1 VGRYRTQIVSDERG
15 TPVGIVGA
23 IFSLLFKPK
32 GNNES
37 YDQPQQS
44 SNPSTDRIQQMVATV
59 MERQALSAS
68 AATELLNSEFVKGKL
83 NEVMRE
89 RIEHAIE
96 KVSEGQ
102 AGNSGAAGNQAG
114 NPAAPAQQV
123 VGNSSAP
130 GAWRPDAM
138 TTGDA
143 NWRPDAGSKND
154 DPWHPDAGSKKDDP
168 WHPDAG
174 SKKNDPWHPDAGTK
188 KNDPWH
194 PGD

>member
-1 VGRYRTQIVSDERG
+1 LLSALVSDERG
-15 TPVGIVGA
+15 RLVGIIGS
-23 IFSLLFKPK
+23 IFSLFFNKN
-32 GNNES
+32 GSNRNS
-37 YDQPQQS
+37 VQRQQS
-44 SNPSTDRIQQMVATV
+44 SNPGTDRIQQVVATV
-59 MERQALSAS
+59 MERQVLSAS

-83 NEVMRE
+83 NESMRE
-89 RIEHAIE
+89 RIEQAIE

-102 AGNSGAAGNQAG
+102 AGGLGAASNQTA

-130 GAWRPDAM
+130 GAWRPDAI

-143 NWRPDAGSKND
+143 NWHPDAAIKSD

-168 WHPDAG
+168 WHPDSGA
-174 SKKNDPWHPDAGTK
+174 K

-194 PGD
+194 PGG